1 MHIHRENPPKYIFF
15 QKFPQ
20 FHKNLRYTLIADN
33 SNDDTQPEAPE
44 IRISMSDIIMNQVD
58 GFTSAD
64 YARYNPETDDE
75 VVWNKEDIVAYY
87 GTDLTPAYVPNV
99 LRLTKTLIWKSIR
112 TFPNFL
118 MPSRIGLIAQVYL

>member
-1 MHIHRENPPKYIFF
+1 
-15 QKFPQ
+15 
-20 FHKNLRYTLIADN
+20 
-33 SNDDTQPEAPE
+33 
-44 IRISMSDIIMNQVD
+44 MNQVD